1 MEYKIKALSIYE
13 YGQRVDKEGHPHQ
26 EDWLYPE
33 QGNIN
38 NDKDRM
44 FILCDGMGGHEAGE
58 IASSTVC
65 EAISTTIN
73 TAMKAGENFCE
84 NMLLRAIDAAY
95 DLLDE
100 RDTATNE
107 AKKMGT
113 TVTFLMLY
121 EEGATIA
128 HMGDSR
134 VYQIRPLKNEDRAEI
149 IFQTEDHSLVNDL
162 IKIGELTPEEAEN
175 YPRKNVI
182 TRALQPHLEHRY
194 KADIVTLKDIRPN
207 DFFYMCSDGMLE
219 EASNANLCFMLNQ
232 QKPEEELI
240 KMLVLNSQHNRD
252 NHSAHLIHILDVE
265 NNNRSKSYKWKIK
278 HFLKETYYVV
288 KNTLMK

>member
-1 MEYKIKALSIYE
+1 MKSFYLTDAGRVRSHNEDSVTIVKNLSGEHLMI
-13 YGQRVDKEGHPHQ
+13 VA
-26 EDWLYPE
+26 
-33 QGNIN
+33 
-38 NDKDRM
+38 
-44 FILCDGMGGHEAGE
+44 DGMGGHRAGE

-113 TVTFLMLY
+113 TVTFLMLH

-149 IFQTEDHSLVNDL
+149 LFQTEDHSLVNDL
-162 IKIGELTPEEAEN
+162 IKIGELTPEDAKN
-175 YPRKNVI
+175 HPRKNVI

-265 NNNRSKSYKWKIK
+265 NNNRSKRYTWKIK